1 MKTINNFF
9 LKTHILKVWLIFY
22 FILTLFI
29 SVSLFFLDYIDPSIN
44 LLVKDMNYF
53 KIGASISMIYTTI
66 ITLIINNNKQSYLF
80 WDSVKEI
87 ETLIYNAKNKDDLIN
102 IYNNQLKKLAS
113 DYYPGEQENEVKRLK
128 TIIESRYE
136 KFNKKTKI

>member
-22 FILTLFI
+22 FIMTRFI

>member
-66 ITLIINNNKQSYLF
+66 ITLILNDNKQSYLF

-87 ETLIYNAKNKDDLIN
+87 ETLIDNAKNKDDLNN

>member
-53 KIGASISMIYTTI
+53 KIGASISMIFTTI

-87 ETLIYNAKNKDDLIN
+87 ETLIDNAKNKDDLIN

>member
-87 ETLIYNAKNKDDLIN
+87 ETLIDNAKNKDDLNN